1 MACSGQKNRKSFF
14 KSLTMN
20 AVFQS
25 IKKLSP
31 EELIQLEDLISY
43 RTLKKGDF
51 LSREDQVSNEIVFIE
66 KGILRS
72 YFFNH
77 NGDEITNC
85 FAFENEFMGSYSSFI
100 TQEIAG
106 ENIQAIT
113 DTDLQVLKR
122 EDLENLYK
130 SSSSWQEIGRKIA
143 EMQYVDL
150 QKRMVSF
157 QKLSGTQRYEELF
170 LNHQKY
176 IQLIPLQ
183 YLASYLGVTPRHLS
197 RIRKAVL

>member
-1 MACSGQKNRKSFF
+1 
-14 KSLTMN
+14 MN

-25 IKKLSP
+25 IKKLAP